1 MTFATFLVHV
11 EPDPT
16 ADPRLALAVD
26 LANQFDAMLIG
37 VGAEIYSA
45 LSLGE
50 GHAAEMV
57 IGDVNANLRRAEE
70 KFRAIAGT
78 VHQGTQWRA
87 AVQFPVTEI
96 ANESRAADLV
106 ITGHS
111 NHGGA
116 ASYTVGAPG
125 PLIMETGRPVLAV
138 PPDAN
143 KLTVA
148 NVVVAWKDTREARRA
163 VSDALPFLKAA
174 RKVLLVEITD
184 STSSIPAARGHVSE
198 VSDHLRRHGIE
209 ATVMI
214 VAEAKDGSAADQ
226 LLDIAEQQKADL
238 IVAGGYGHGRLR
250 EWVFGGFTR
259 ALIAQNRHAVLFSH

>member
-1 MTFATFLVHV
+1 MSFATFLVHV

-16 ADPRLALAVD
+16 VDPRLALAVD

-50 GHAAEMV
+50 GYAAEIA
-57 IGDVNANLRRAEE
+57 IGDVEANLRRAEE

-78 VHQGTQWRA
+78 VHQGTQWRSA
-87 AVQFPVTEI
+87 MQFPVTGI

-111 NHGGA
+111 NHAA

-125 PLIMETGRPVLAV
+125 PLILETGRPVLAV
-138 PPDAN
+138 PPEA
-143 KLTVA
+143 KTLTVA

-163 VSDALPFLKAA
+163 VTDALPFLKAA
-174 RKVLLVEITD
+174 REVLLVEITD
-184 STSSIPAARGHVSE
+184 STSSVPLAREHVTE

-209 ATVMI
+209 TTVMI
-214 VAEAKDGSAADQ
+214 VAEAKVGSAADQ

-259 ALIAQNRHAVLFSH
+259 ALIAQKRHAVLFSH

>member
-1 MTFATFLVHV
+1 MAFATFLVHV
-11 EPDPT
+11 EPDST

-37 VGAEIYSA
+37 VGAEIYGA
-45 LSLGE
+45 LNLGE
-50 GHAAEMV
+50 GYAAEKV
-57 IGDVNANLRRAEE
+57 IGDVAANLRRAEE
-70 KFRAIAGT
+70 KFRAITGT
-78 VHQGTQWRA
+78 VRQGTQWRSA
-87 AVQFPVTEI
+87 MQFPVAEI

-163 VSDALPFLKAA
+163 VSDALPFLQAA
-174 RKVLLVEITD
+174 RQVLVVEIIE
-184 STSSIPAARGHVSE
+184 STSSIPATRGHLTE
-198 VSDHLRRHGIE
+198 VSDHLRRHGIG

-214 VAEAKDGSAADQ
+214 VAEAKVGSAAEQ
-226 LLDIAEQQKADL
+226 LLDIAEQQNADL
-238 IVAGGYGHGRLR
+238 IVAGGYGHGRLQ

-259 ALIAQNRHAVLFSH
+259 ALLTQTTKAVLFSH

>member
-11 EPDPT
+11 EPDST

-37 VGAEIYSA
+37 VGAEIYGA

-50 GHAAEMV
+50 GYAAEIV
-57 IGDVNANLRRAEE
+57 IGDVEANLRRAEE

-78 VHQGTQWRA
+78 VRQGTQWRSA
-87 AVQFPVTEI
+87 MQFPVTEI
-96 ANESRAADLV
+96 TNECRAADLV

-116 ASYTVGAPG
+116 TSYTVGAPG

-174 RKVLLVEITD
+174 RKVLLVEITE
-184 STSSIPAARGHVSE
+184 STSSIPTARGHVTE

-209 ATVMI
+209 TTVMI
-214 VAEAKDGSAADQ
+214 VAEAKVGVAAEQ
-226 LLDIAEQQKADL
+226 FLDIAEQQKADL

-259 ALIAQNRHAVLFSH
+259 ALLTQTTRAVLFSH

>member
-1 MTFATFLVHV
+1 MSFATFLVHV

-16 ADPRLALAVD
+16 ADTRLALAVD
-26 LANQFDAMLIG
+26 LANQFDAKLIG
-37 VGAEIYSA
+37 VGAEIYGS

-50 GHAAEMV
+50 GYAAEMV
-57 IGDVNANLRRAEE
+57 IGDVEANLQRAEE

-78 VHQGTQWRA
+78 VRQGTQWRSA
-87 AVQFPVTEI
+87 MQFPVAEI

-111 NHGGA
+111 NHGGI

-174 RKVLLVEITD
+174 RKVLLVAISD
-184 STSSIPAARGHVSE
+184 STSSTPASREHVTD

-209 ATVMI
+209 TSVMI
-214 VAEAKDGSAADQ
+214 VAEAKVGSAADQ

-259 ALIAQNRHAVLFSH
+259 ALIAQTRHAVLFSH